1 MRGGFIS
8 RARGGSILPP
18 PPPTESALNC
28 EHDPLLALD
37 SLQTELV
44 TGPALGPECPLSD
57 ANGATGQPKSGRG
70 DAVLLLIKTFGS

>member
-18 PPPTESALNC
+18 PLTESPLNC

-37 SLQTELV
+37 FLQTELV
-44 TGPALGPECPLSD
+44 TGPALGPQCLLSD